1 MHAPREGK
9 VVPSGVEPFRDNCVW
24 HSLSRVDAF
33 VQREEGVSLS
43 LSLSLLPSL
52 TVVSFLLASPPPLW
66 NAQTSKDV
74 FATRAILLSLSPA
87 RKLPA

>member
-1 MHAPREGK
+1 MHASREGK

-43 LSLSLLPSL
+43 LSLSLPSL
-52 TVVSFLLASPPPLW
+52 TVVSFLLASPPLLW

>member
-1 MHAPREGK
+1 MHHERERLFQVAWNPFVTIVSGTRCRGST
-9 VVPSGVEPFRDNCVW
+9 PSFKGRRA
-24 HSLSRVDAF
+24 SLY
-33 VQREEGVSLS
+33 